1 MNKITEFNDWD
12 QWLNV
17 HRLEQQV
24 KVYFDDVIYRAIS
37 EEIKLMLEELKK
49 VDPNNRHWNIRETL
63 VSFQGTF
70 IEQQRAANT
79 QKWLEEFSKYINTDR
94 LAYLIK
100 VKDHLTYIPGT
111 YFTEKELA

>member
-1 MNKITEFNDWD
+1 MSKQQEFNDWD

-24 KVYFDDVIYRAIS
+24 DVTFRDLISKAMS

-49 VDPNNRHWNIRETL
+49 VDPNNKHWNIRETL

-70 IEQQRAANT
+70 IERQRAANT
-79 QKWLEEFSKYINTDR
+79 QKWLEEFSKYINVDR
-94 LAYLIK
+94 LAYLIQ
-100 VKDHLTYIPGT
+100 VKDHLTNLPRT
-111 YFTEKELA
+111 FFREKVA